1 MDDSPSLESLY
12 AAVDALMVIPYDNL
26 AEGHPVRML
35 LRTGCKSLKIR
46 LGMRAACSI
55 PFEIC
60 VAPGREDVGK
70 YNVRLNVNDEDVKL
84 LEYLQQEIS
93 RLIMPLKGVLDPI
106 VVSSGISKTGKPYPP
121 RVNCQFDIDHTK
133 VLNVETDGKATH
145 DGNFGDIKTR
155 SNLQLDMRLE
165 GLEYYKANNTYKCVF
180 VCSRVY
186 MLDADKEKGRNGFP
200 IFNKV
205 DTFTRAASWDLSGGH
220 SPISRK
226 MAEASDKEA
235 NVLSGP
241 YSEFDA
247 SEEPGP
253 HHFAN
258 TSCSDVD
265 TDEEDEEELIRT
277 KKRTCRYVDVD
288 AYADY

>member
-1 MDDSPSLESLY
+1 LECLY
-12 AAVDALMVIPYDNL
+12 AAVDALMVIPYDNTV
-26 AEGHPVRML
+26 EGHPVRML
-35 LRTGCKSLKIR
+35 LRTGCKSLNIR

-55 PFEIC
+55 PFEIS

-70 YNVRLNVNDEDVKL
+70 YNVRLNVNDEDAKL
-84 LEYLQQEIS
+84 LEYLQEEIS
-93 RLIMPLKGVLDPI
+93 RLIMPLKEVLEPI

-121 RVNCQFDIDHTK
+121 RVNCRFDIDRTK
-133 VLNVETDGKATH
+133 VLNVETDGKTAH

-155 SNLQLDMRLE
+155 SNLQLDMQLE
-165 GLEYYKANNTYKCVF
+165 GLEYYNESNKYKCVF
-180 VCSRVY
+180 LCSRVY

-226 MAEASDKEA
+226 MAEPVDKEA
-235 NVLSGP
+235 NVSSGG
-241 YSEFDA
+241 YSKFDP
-247 SEEPGP
+247 SEEAGP

-258 TSCSDVD
+258 TSCSDVE

-277 KKRTCRYVDVD
+277 KKRTCRFVDVD
-288 AYADY
+288 ACNDY